1 MREKKLGLPSVI
13 AVGVGLIVATSCL
26 MSLGQGAGG
35 LGISFIIAKVIAC
48 AVNIMTALSMSELN
62 ALMPNLTGGLA
73 QYTLA
78 CMGPFAAI
86 ISMVG
91 GYLVCNTICGSVECA
106 MFGNTMNSVFHTGL
120 PSKVFCVILLVILII
135 ANLNG
140 VDMFAKI
147 QNVVVYGL
155 IISLVLLGLL
165 GFLAGARAHKWRSR

>member
-1 MREKKLGLPSVI
+1 MDAQNSQRRILKGRSDIFLD
-13 AVGVGLIVATSCL
+13 C
-26 MSLGQGAGG
+26 
-35 LGISFIIAKVIAC
+35 SFAHHIIRVAC

-120 PSKVFCVILLVILII
+120 PSNVFCVILLVI
-135 ANLNG
+135 
-140 VDMFAKI
+140 
-147 QNVVVYGL
+147 
-155 IISLVLLGLL
+155 
-165 GFLAGARAHKWRSR
+165 